1 MLLGTVKQSERWL
14 WNHPVGECGSRG
26 LEQAD
31 SDLETQMK
39 ISKDGLRLL
48 EYEEMS
54 RVQPSYRKTP
64 FSEVPQSIF
73 PPEEP

>member
-1 MLLGTVKQSERWL
+1 M
-14 WNHPVGECGSRG
+14 GECGSRG
-26 LEQAD
+26 HEQAD

-48 EYEEMS
+48 EYEMS
-54 RVQPSYRKTP
+54 RVQPSYRKAP
-64 FSEVPQSIF
+64 FSEAPQSIF